1 MSEKV
6 RARIIIKG
14 WVQGVAF
21 RYKTKGAA
29 CEYQVT
35 GWVRNKAD
43 GSVEAVFEGDK
54 PQVESLLKWCEK
66 GPKMAV
72 VKEVDVSWEDYTGGF
87 TDFDIR
93 F

>member
-1 MSEKV
+1 MSENV
-6 RARIIIKG
+6 RAHVMIKG

-21 RYKTKGAA
+21 RYNTKSAA
-29 CEYQVT
+29 CEYDVK

-43 GSVEAVFEGDK
+43 GSVEAIFEGAKDK
-54 PQVESLLKWCEK
+54 VEALLGWCKK

-72 VKEVDVSWEDYTGGF
+72 VKNIDVTWESFTGEF
-87 TDFDIR
+87 SEFDIR

>member
-6 RARIIIKG
+6 RAHVVIKG

-43 GSVEAVFEGDK
+43 GSVEAVFEGEK
-54 PQVESLLKWCEK
+54 SQVESLLKWCEK
-66 GPKMAV
+66 GPPMAV
-72 VKEVDVSWEDYTGGF
+72 VKGVDVSWEEYRQEFAG
-87 TDFDIR
+87 FDIR

>member
-6 RARIIIKG
+6 RAHVLIRG

-21 RYKTKGAA
+21 RYKTRNAA
-29 CEYQVT
+29 IENGVT

-43 GSVEAVFEGDK
+43 GSVEAVFEGDRVN
-54 PQVESLLKWCEK
+54 VEDVVRWCEN
-66 GPKMAV
+66 GPPMAV
-72 VKEVDVSWEDYTGGF
+72 VKDLDIQWEKYVGEF
-87 TDFDIR
+87 SEFDIR

>member
-6 RARIIIKG
+6 RAHVVIKG

-29 CEYQVT
+29 CEHQVT

-43 GSVEAVFEGDK
+43 GSVEAVFEGEK
-54 PQVESLLKWCEK
+54 SQVESLLKWCEK
-66 GPKMAV
+66 GPPMAV
-72 VKEVDVSWEDYTGGF
+72 VKGVDVSWETYAEEFAG
-87 TDFDIR
+87 FDIR

>member
-6 RARIIIKG
+6 RAHVQIRG

-29 CEYQVT
+29 CENDVT
-35 GWVRNKAD
+35 GWVRNKGD
-43 GSVEAVFEGDK
+43 GSVEAVFEGNK
-54 PQVESLLKWCEK
+54 KKVESVLKWCEK
-66 GPKMAV
+66 GPTMAV
-72 VKEVDVSWEDYTGGF
+72 VKDVIVQWEDYKGEFSG
-87 TDFDIR
+87 FDIR